1 MAVMITRIGH
11 GLELNC
17 YAVWDNYSELGAQII
32 KKQTRKTSRTKCEP
46 YGIAA
51 LEFIRYHNAILCH
64 HRVAPLLHGHTSVLD
79 SIWVIIT

>member
-1 MAVMITRIGH
+1 MAVMITIGH

-17 YAVWDNYSELGAQII
+17 YALRGNCSELDPQII

-46 YGIAA
+46 YGIA